1 MRRRVMK
8 IVIVGGVAAGASAA
22 ARLRRLNEDAE
33 IIVLDKGPFVS
44 FSNCGLPY
52 RISGTIA
59 STESLVLMTPEKLKA
74 QYNLDVR
81 INSEVVEVINDKN
94 CVRVKNPEEEYL
106 LEYDKLVLTPGAAA
120 IIPNFK
126 GLELMPHFTLKTVPD
141 TARVMQ
147 HLIELEP
154 RHMTVIGGGFIG
166 VEAAENLREAGYEV
180 TLIEGNDQ
188 ILMPLDREMSYFA
201 DEELISHGVE
211 LIKNKLVTEFTETS
225 VILNDGSEIKTDGVI
240 LSIGVKPDTQFIK
253 SSSIKLDERGYIET
267 NSNYQ
272 TNDRNVYAGGDAIK
286 IVNQLANQ
294 AMPLAL
300 AGPANKQGR
309 LIADHISGK
318 EVRNKGY
325 IGSSIIKVFDL
336 TLANTGLNE
345 KQLLTLGIDYNYVYA
360 APVDRVSIMPN
371 AKPVMFKL
379 LFDPKSGKVLGGQ
392 AISRGVADKRIDVLA
407 TAIKAG
413 MDVYDLADL
422 ELTYAPSFGTG
433 KDVINK
439 VGYIATNLLEGEFK
453 QVKYTDLYDLVRT
466 NAQLIDVRSASEYET
481 KHIAGAVN
489 IPMNEI
495 RGRLSELN
503 RDVPVYVQ
511 CQTGQR
517 SYNVAMMLKAA
528 GFDVYNV
535 AGSFLFAKTYET
547 IMQREDPSR
556 INILV

>member
-1 MRRRVMK
+1 MK

-52 RISGTIA
+52 RISGTI
-59 STESLVLMTPEKLKA
+59 SNTEDLVLMTPEKLNA

-81 INSEVVEVINDKN
+81 VNSEVVEVLNEQNK
-94 CVRVKNPEEEYL
+94 VRVKTPEAEYL
-106 LEYDKLVLTPGAAA
+106 LEYDKLVLTPGAVA
-120 IIPNFK
+120 IVPPFK
-126 GLELMPHFTLKTVPD
+126 GLDLMPHFTLKTVPD
-141 TARVMQ
+141 TAKVMQ

-154 RHMTVIGGGFIG
+154 KHMTVIGGGFIG
-166 VEAAENLREAGYEV
+166 VETAENLREAGFEV

-188 ILMPLDREMSYFA
+188 TMTPFDREMSFFA
-201 DEELISHGVE
+201 DEEMMNHGIE
-211 LIKNKLVTEFTETS
+211 IIKGKLVTEFTAKT
-225 VILNDGSEIKTDGVI
+225 VILNDGTEIETDGVI
-240 LSIGVKPDTQFIK
+240 LSIGVKPDTAFLN
-253 SSSIKLDERGYIET
+253 SSTLKIDERGYIET
-267 NSNYQ
+267 NENYQ
-272 TNDRNVYAGGDAIK
+272 TSDKNVYAGGDAIK
-286 IVNQLANQ
+286 VVNSITKEI
-294 AMPLAL
+294 MPLAL

-318 EVRNKGY
+318 KIHNNGY

-345 KQLLTLGIDYNYVYA
+345 KTLISKGIDFNYVYA

-379 LFDPKSGKVLGGQ
+379 LFERGTGKLLGGQ
-392 AISRGVADKRIDVLA
+392 AVSRGVADKRIDVLA

-413 MDVYDLADL
+413 MNVYDLADL

-439 VGYIATNLLEGEFK
+439 VGYIASNLLEEDFK
-453 QVKYTDLYDLVRT
+453 QVKFTELYNLVRT
-466 NAQLIDVRSASEYET
+466 NAQVVDVRSPGEYQRM
-481 KHIAGAVN
+481 HIAGAVN
-489 IPMNEI
+489 IPMDEI
-495 RGRLSELN
+495 RNRLDELN
-503 RDVPVYVQ
+503 KELPVYVH

-517 SYNVAMMLKAA
+517 SYNVAMMLQSN

-535 AGSFLFAKTYET
+535 AGSFLFAKTYEQV
-547 IMQREDPSR
+547 MQAEDQERE
-556 INILV
+556 NILV

>member
-1 MRRRVMK
+1 MK
-8 IVIVGGVAAGASAA
+8 IVVVGGVAAGASAA

-59 STESLVLMTPEKLKA
+59 NTEDLVLMTPEKLKA

-81 INSEVVEVINDKN
+81 VNSEVIEVLNDKN
-94 CVRVKNPEEEYL
+94 AVLVKTPDEEHL
-106 LEYDKLVLTPGAAA
+106 LEYDKLVLTPGAVAVV
-120 IIPNFK
+120 PPFK
-126 GLELMPHFTLKTVPD
+126 GLDLMPHFTLKTVPD
-141 TARVMQ
+141 TAKVMQ

-154 RHMTVIGGGFIG
+154 KHMTVIGGGFIG
-166 VEAAENLREAGYEV
+166 VEAAENLREAGFEV

-188 ILMPLDREMSYFA
+188 ILTPFDREMSFFA
-201 DEELISHGVE
+201 DEEMMKHGVE
-211 LIKNKLVTEFTETS
+211 IIKGKLVEEFTAKS
-225 VILNDGSEIKTDGVI
+225 VILNDGTEIETDGVI
-240 LSIGVKPDTQFIK
+240 LSIGVKPDTAFLR
-253 SSSIKLDERGYIET
+253 SSSLQIDERGYIET
-267 NSNYQ
+267 NENYQ
-272 TNDRNVYAGGDAIK
+272 TSDKNVYAGGDAIK
-286 IVNQLANQ
+286 ITNSITSEV
-294 AMPLAL
+294 MPLAL

-318 EVRNKGY
+318 KVRNKGY

-345 KQLLTLGIDYNYVYA
+345 KALIAKEIDFNYVYA
-360 APVDRVSIMPN
+360 APVDRVSIMPD

-379 LFDPKSGKVLGGQ
+379 LFERGTGKLLGGQ
-392 AISRGVADKRIDVLA
+392 AVSRGVADKRIDVLA

-439 VGYIATNLLEGEFK
+439 VGYIASNLLEEDFK
-453 QVKYTDLYDLVRT
+453 QVKFTELYNLVRT
-466 NAQLIDVRSASEYET
+466 NAQVIDVRSPGEYNRM
-481 KHIAGAVN
+481 HIDGVVN
-489 IPMNEI
+489 IPMDEI
-495 RGRLSELN
+495 RSRLDELN
-503 RDVPVYVQ
+503 KDIPVYVH

-517 SYNVAMMLKAA
+517 SYNIAMMLKAE
-528 GFDVYNV
+528 GFDVYNI

-547 IMQREDPSR
+547 VMQAADSERL
-556 INILV
+556 NILV

>member
-1 MRRRVMK
+1 MK
-8 IVIVGGVAAGASAA
+8 IVVVGGVAAGASAA

-59 STESLVLMTPEKLKA
+59 NTEDLVLMTPEKLKA

-81 INSEVVEVINDKN
+81 VNSEVIEVLNDKN
-94 CVRVKNPEEEYL
+94 AVLVKTPDEEYL
-106 LEYDKLVLTPGAAA
+106 LEYDKLVLTPGAVAVV
-120 IIPNFK
+120 PPFK
-126 GLELMPHFTLKTVPD
+126 GLDLMPHFTLKTVPD
-141 TARVMQ
+141 TAKVMQ

-154 RHMTVIGGGFIG
+154 KHMTVIGGGFIG
-166 VEAAENLREAGYEV
+166 VEAAENLREAGFEV

-188 ILMPLDREMSYFA
+188 ILTPFDREMSFFA
-201 DEELISHGVE
+201 DEEMMKHGVE
-211 LIKNKLVTEFTETS
+211 IIKGKLVEEFTANS
-225 VILNDGSEIKTDGVI
+225 VILNDGTEIETDGVI
-240 LSIGVKPDTQFIK
+240 LSIGVKPDTAFLR
-253 SSSIKLDERGYIET
+253 SSSLQIDERGYIET
-267 NSNYQ
+267 NENYQ
-272 TNDRNVYAGGDAIK
+272 TSDKNVYAGGDAIK
-286 IVNQLANQ
+286 ITNSITNEV
-294 AMPLAL
+294 MPLAL

-318 EVRNKGY
+318 KVRNKGY
-325 IGSSIIKVFDL
+325 IGSSIIKVFSL

-345 KQLLTLGIDYNYVYA
+345 KALIAKGIDFNYVYA
-360 APVDRVSIMPN
+360 APVDRVSIMPD

-379 LFDPKSGKVLGGQ
+379 LFERGTGKLLGGQ
-392 AISRGVADKRIDVLA
+392 AVSRGVADKRIDVLA

-439 VGYIATNLLEGEFK
+439 VGYIASNLLEEDFK
-453 QVKYTDLYDLVRT
+453 QVKFTELYNLVRT
-466 NAQLIDVRSASEYET
+466 NAQVIDVRSPGEYNRM
-481 KHIAGAVN
+481 HIDGVVN
-489 IPMNEI
+489 IPMDEI
-495 RGRLSELN
+495 RSRLDELN
-503 RDVPVYVQ
+503 KDVPVYVH

-517 SYNVAMMLKAA
+517 SYNIAMMLKAE

-547 IMQREDPSR
+547 VMQAADSERL
-556 INILV
+556 NILV

>member
-1 MRRRVMK
+1 MK
-8 IVIVGGVAAGASAA
+8 IVVVGGVAAGASAA

-59 STESLVLMTPEKLKA
+59 NTEDLVLMTPEKLKA

-81 INSEVVEVINDKN
+81 VNSEVIEVLNDKN
-94 CVRVKNPEEEYL
+94 AVLVKTPDEEYL
-106 LEYDKLVLTPGAAA
+106 LEYDKLVLTPGAVAVV
-120 IIPNFK
+120 PPFK
-126 GLELMPHFTLKTVPD
+126 GLDLMPHFTLKTVPD
-141 TARVMQ
+141 TAKVMQ

-154 RHMTVIGGGFIG
+154 KHMTVIGGGFIG
-166 VEAAENLREAGYEV
+166 VEAAENLREAGFEV

-188 ILMPLDREMSYFA
+188 ILTPFDREMSFFA
-201 DEELISHGVE
+201 DEEMMKHGVE
-211 LIKNKLVTEFTETS
+211 IIKGKLVEEFTAKS
-225 VILNDGSEIKTDGVI
+225 VILNDGTEIETDGVI
-240 LSIGVKPDTQFIK
+240 LSIGVKPDTAFLR
-253 SSSIKLDERGYIET
+253 SSSLQIDERGYIET
-267 NSNYQ
+267 NENYQ
-272 TNDRNVYAGGDAIK
+272 TSDKNVYAGGDAIK
-286 IVNQLANQ
+286 ITNSITNEV
-294 AMPLAL
+294 MPLAL

-318 EVRNKGY
+318 KVRNKGY

-345 KQLLTLGIDYNYVYA
+345 KALIAKEIDFNYVYA
-360 APVDRVSIMPN
+360 APVDRVSIMPD

-379 LFDPKSGKVLGGQ
+379 LFERGTGKLLGGQ
-392 AISRGVADKRIDVLA
+392 AVSRGVADKRIDVLA

-439 VGYIATNLLEGEFK
+439 VGYIASNLLEEDFK
-453 QVKYTDLYDLVRT
+453 QVKFTELYNLVRT
-466 NAQLIDVRSASEYET
+466 NAQVIDVRSPGEYNRM
-481 KHIAGAVN
+481 HIDGVVN
-489 IPMNEI
+489 IPMDEI
-495 RGRLSELN
+495 RSRLDELN
-503 RDVPVYVQ
+503 KDIPVYVH

-517 SYNVAMMLKAA
+517 SYNIAMMLKAE

-547 IMQREDPSR
+547 VMQAADSERL
-556 INILV
+556 NILV